1 MRYIYLQESRFFW
14 PARLRGPLDIRAGK
28 DVLQGQG
35 RIGVLGL
42 QQHVTWRGQRVHPSF
57 VTHDLSQV
65 QIFKRVEGGW
75 FEIFRHVHSKV
86 DVGTLRS
93 EESSG
98 QHLRKEKWRE
108 KKENFQIKTLKK
120 LPPHFMSSS
129 GRGLLGELS
138 SSRARVTP
146 IKLRRRPLTW
156 IHFPSLLLRLPVLL
170 LLVLASLLWQAE
182 HPRVRNFPSK
192 TWQISHSTKKTN
204 NFWLIFFC

>member
-57 VTHDLSQV
+57 LTHDLSQV

-86 DVGTLRS
+86 DVGRLRS

-98 QHLRKEKWRE
+98 QHLRKGKVEEKERKFSNQNSKKASPSLYELFRE
-108 KKENFQIKTLKK
+108 RTTWWIVILQSQGDTNKVEEEA
-120 LPPHFMSSS
+120 PHLDSLSLSPSSS
-129 GRGLLGELS
+129 PCPPSTCIGF
-138 SSRARVTP
+138 P
-146 IKLRRRPLTW
+146 PLTSW
-156 IHFPSLLLRLPVLL
+156 T
-170 LLVLASLLWQAE
+170 
-182 HPRVRNFPSK
+182 SK
-192 TWQISHSTKKTN
+192 S
-204 NFWLIFFC
+204 